1 MSTDLEQYVPLKR
14 VISYYL
20 DEADHSMGSFD
31 KCWVLGF
38 RAYADLGFDIAF
50 EPETFRLP
58 VNEGNMTVSL
68 PAGYVK
74 WTKIGLINASG
85 EVSVIKI
92 NTSLTKWRDLSPN
105 RLTDISP
112 DLPDVDASS
121 FFPSPF
127 FYNYYFGSVYSPY
140 FGIGNGLITNGD
152 CVVDE
157 KNKVIVLQPG
167 FNFPDLLVE
176 CIVSPQSNGDYQI
189 QTVCQEA
196 VIAFISWK
204 MKTGT
209 EQNYLSRKIE
219 ARRRL
224 KPVTLGEINQAIREN
239 QKYSLKS

>member
-1 MSTDLEQYVPLKR
+1 MTDLSQYIALKTI
-14 VISYYL
+14 VSYYL
-20 DEADHSMGSFD
+20 DEENKSMGDFD
-31 KCWVLGF
+31 KCWILAF
-38 RAYADLGFDIAF
+38 RALADLGFDISF

-58 VNEGNMTVSL
+58 VNGNMTVTL
-68 PAGYVK
+68 PASYVK
-74 WTKIGLINASG
+74 WTRIGVINASG
-85 EVSVIKI
+85 EISVLKV
-92 NTSLTKWRDLSPN
+92 NTALTKWRDTNPN
-105 RLTDISP
+105 RLTDIYP
-112 DLPDVDASS
+112 NIPDVDAAG

-157 KNKVIVLQPG
+157 KNKLIVLQPG
-167 FNFPDLLVE
+167 FNFPDVLVE

-204 MKTGT
+204 MKTGN
-209 EQNYLSRKIE
+209 EQNYISRKIE

-224 KPVTLGEINQAIREN
+224 KPVTLQEINQAIREN
-239 QKYSLKS
+239 QKYALKA